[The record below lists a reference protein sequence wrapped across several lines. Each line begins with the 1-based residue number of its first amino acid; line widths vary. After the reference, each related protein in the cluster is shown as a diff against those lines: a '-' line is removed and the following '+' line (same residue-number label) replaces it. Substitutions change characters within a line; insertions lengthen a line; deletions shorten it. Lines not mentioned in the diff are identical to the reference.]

1 MVKRQNERV
10 ILIRKIVMVIMVI
23 VTLVWA
29 FPKNNLAG
37 KIFILPFLI
46 CAIAIFLESVF
57 LLFNKKKL
65 ANIFMY
71 IFRVVFFIYVY
82 GFLGYSSYYAI
93 VNKTYSLFI
102 PICIFLV
109 FSVYFI
115 YKAFFVKK

>member
-1 MVKRQNERV
+1 MVKRQIERV
-10 ILIRKIVMVIMVI
+10 ILIRKIVMAIMVI

-29 FPKNNLAG
+29 FPKNNLVG

-102 PICIFLV
+102 PIGIFLV
-109 FSVYFI
+109 FSIYFI